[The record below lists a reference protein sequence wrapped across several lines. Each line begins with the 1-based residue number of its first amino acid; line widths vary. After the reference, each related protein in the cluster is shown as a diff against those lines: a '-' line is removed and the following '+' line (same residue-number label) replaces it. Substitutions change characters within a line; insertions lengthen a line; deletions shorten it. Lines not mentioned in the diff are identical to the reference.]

1 MPPSSNKNKS
11 KGATVPKPRKAA
23 APKSKETTAAQK
35 AATARSAPPPPAESP
50 RLASI
55 SRTPLRP
62 RRLPPNQSSTEPL
75 ASSGLDVTATPT
87 ALSRAS
93 AQSSRPR
100 PLARRQLGTQ
110 TDCSVIRSGTP
121 SAVPSPSHVMPQDSN
136 PVRSVTELREFT
148 IQEIIDGRDS
158 LRLASTRDV
167 HLDAPVTTSV
177 PPALTM
183 EQELVLLR
191 ARVSQYESQGPPPS
205 ASAQPIVSL
214 RPRFTPLQKPKES
227 KKSAYRLASMAKVL
241 GLDHLGTKEKA
252 LQNMSKYAI
261 HVIQFL
267 TKIRKSPVLHEVFF
281 VKDCEGRRRFDKH
294 WPILE
299 MLRVVLMNQRSTRN
313 KARKQKELAQRLYN
327 ISLAKG
333 TLVWPGKNTLQ
344 ELKPPKEPGKPG
356 RKKKAPVP
364 PTTANCEREG
374 CPMSGVERQGNVQ
387 PEVEIPVPPTP
398 AAGDEA
404 AMTTEQTAAL
414 SVLELQQQNDVEEQ
428 EIDMSEM
435 EGGENTDEEDEND
448 EDGMGSDDPANAYLS
463 SSEEELF
470 GDSED
475 GEEDE
480 PEVELDEEDLP
491 LGGS

>member
-1 MPPSSNKNKS
+1 
-11 KGATVPKPRKAA
+11 
-23 APKSKETTAAQK
+23 
-35 AATARSAPPPPAESP
+35 
-50 RLASI
+50 
-55 SRTPLRP
+55 
-62 RRLPPNQSSTEPL
+62 
-75 ASSGLDVTATPT
+75 
-87 ALSRAS
+87 
-93 AQSSRPR
+93 
-100 PLARRQLGTQ
+100 
-110 TDCSVIRSGTP
+110 
-121 SAVPSPSHVMPQDSN
+121 MPQDSN

-356 RKKKAPVP
+356 RKKRAPVP

-374 CPMSGVERQGNVQ
+374 CPMSGVEREGNVQ